1 MIFRHLQWRGLT
13 VLASRFFPCFFSGGA
28 FPQAL
33 NDLLL
38 LFSEEFSHSDLGLE
52 ETIGTIGMRE
62 EKIG

>member
-1 MIFRHLQWRGLT
+1 MIFRHLLWRGLT
-13 VLASRFFPCFFSGGA
+13 VLASRFLPCLFQRGA
-28 FPQAL
+28 FPQTL

-52 ETIGTIGMRE
+52 ETIGTIAMRE

>member
-1 MIFRHLQWRGLT
+1 MIFDPSRGGASQFWRRGSF
-13 VLASRFFPCFFSGGA
+13 LAFFSGGA